1 MMPEAGGGSGG
12 GSATGFCRSR
22 SARYS
27 GTRHET
33 CATSAS
39 CSRETRRCG
48 LAFAYT
54 IVPSTVRWRPSTNP
68 AATQPQEHFRINR
81 GAPGRTIRALQPIPH
96 KAEIDVAIDQPEQMR
111 LGNLILQA
119 EGVEEAF
126 LSGLLPHH
134 RERPP
139 PFHDSRRRGERR
151 VKSRFSTASFLS
163 DPTWRA

>member
-1 MMPEAGGGSGG
+1 LAGDPVEV
-12 GSATGFCRSR
+12 AD
-22 SARYS
+22 
-27 GTRHET
+27 E
-33 CATSAS
+33 
-39 CSRETRRCG
+39 E
-48 LAFAYT
+48 
-54 IVPSTVRWRPSTNP
+54 
-68 AATQPQEHFRINR
+68 QPQEHFRINR

-126 LSGLLPHH
+126 LLGLLPHH

-139 PFHDSRRRGERR
+139 PFHYSRRRGERR

-163 DPTWRA
+163 DPTWRAFRRSTNTPLSEHVCG